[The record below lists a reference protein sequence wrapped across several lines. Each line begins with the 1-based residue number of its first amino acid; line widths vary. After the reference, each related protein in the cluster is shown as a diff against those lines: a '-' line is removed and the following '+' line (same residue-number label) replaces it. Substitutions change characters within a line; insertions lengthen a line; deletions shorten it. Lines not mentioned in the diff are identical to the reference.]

1 MLFPSRIDPG
11 ELRPATRPA
20 LAEAGQFMKANQ
32 SMKKPKQAAA
42 TAAPSYIDAEPV
54 SEDTLNK
61 IRDHMRTARDHEAR
75 IRDLESVLS
84 EEKKALNTMKTV
96 TLPEVFAQAGV
107 DNLGLPAEG
116 NQPPYDFKLRSF
128 THASIGA
135 DWDDERRA
143 EAFKVLEAN
152 GGKDLIK
159 TEFVI
164 FIPRELRAM
173 VKKIQAALKPFKG
186 IEVDKNES
194 VAWNTLTAFVKE
206 ATEKRGLILPLEKLG
221 ATQGMIVDM
230 KERKD
235 GTSQKEG
242 SRASGNQS
250 QALASP
256 EGTGRKRR

>member
-1 MLFPSRIDPG
+1 
-11 ELRPATRPA
+11 
-20 LAEAGQFMKANQ
+20 
-32 SMKKPKQAAA
+32 MKKPKAAQAA
-42 TAAPSYIDAEPV
+42 PDYITDTEV
-54 SEDTLNK
+54 SEDTLEA
-61 IRDHMRTARDHEAR
+61 IRGHMRAARDHEAR

-84 EEKKALNTMKTV
+84 EEKKALNDMKMI
-96 TLPEVFAQAGV
+96 TLPELFTKAGI
-107 DNLGLPAEG
+107 DNLGLPLEG
-116 NQPPYDFKLRSF
+116 NNPPYDFKLRSY

-152 GGKDLIK
+152 GGKDLVK

-164 FIPRELRAM
+164 FVPREARGL

-186 IEVDKNES
+186 IEVEKNES
-194 VAWNTLTAFVKE
+194 VAWNTLTAFIKE

-235 GTSQKEG
+235 GSSQEKN
-242 SRASGNQS
+242 RTSGNVTQTRS
-250 QALASP
+250 NTP
-256 EGTGRKRR
+256 EGTSRRKR